1 VDLPVRMANRTA
13 QLGYEYD
20 KYEKPPQPRVPTKVA
35 AARDAAIK
43 ALYEHMMHGGMHGAQ
58 HAMSMPGLSQHDVE
72 AINLRDPEG
81 IRRFL
86 ANATH
91 DTTPAQPL
99 TAARSSR
106 TAGSQ
111 QNVAERAL
119 PVAARDQNH

>member
-1 VDLPVRMANRTA
+1 LPVSAGNRTA

-20 KYEKPPQPRVPTKVA
+20 KYETAPTPRHLSPKEAKVA

-72 AINLRDPEG
+72 AINLRDPEA

-91 DTTPAQPL
+91 DTTPTHRPPTPAP
-99 TAARSSR
+99 AAPQLEPRD
-106 TAGSQ
+106 
-111 QNVAERAL
+111 AL
-119 PVAARDQNH
+119 RPAVTQD

>member
-1 VDLPVRMANRTA
+1 
-13 QLGYEYD
+13 
-20 KYEKPPQPRVPTKVA
+20 
-35 AARDAAIK
+35 
-43 ALYEHMMHGGMHGAQ
+43 MMHGGMHGAQ

-72 AINLRDPEG
+72 AINLRDPEA

-91 DTTPAQPL
+91 ETTPAQPL

-111 QNVAERAL
+111 QNAFLAGGAHRGVA
-119 PVAARDQNH
+119 VAARDQNH

>member
-1 VDLPVRMANRTA
+1 MSKLLQRGTA
-13 QLGYEYD
+13 ILAVIASLIFATAALGQM
-20 KYEKPPQPRVPTKVA
+20 PQ
-35 AARDAAIK
+35 
-43 ALYEHMMHGGMHGAQ
+43 YEHMMHGGMHGAQ
-58 HAMSMPGLSQHDVE
+58 HAMSMPGLSQHEVE
-72 AINLRDPEG
+72 AINLRDPEA

-111 QNVAERAL
+111 QKAFLAGVAERAV
-119 PVAARDQNH
+119 PVAPHDQNH